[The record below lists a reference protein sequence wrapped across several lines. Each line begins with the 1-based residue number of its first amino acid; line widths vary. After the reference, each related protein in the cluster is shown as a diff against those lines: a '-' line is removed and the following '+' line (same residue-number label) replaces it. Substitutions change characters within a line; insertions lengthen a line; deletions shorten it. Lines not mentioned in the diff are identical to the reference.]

1 MTNYLILIAF
11 SAALGTACDSDD
23 AEETAAPDAA
33 PAVATA
39 RLNYSDVTLPN
50 LGSDFVYEGWLIVDD
65 EPIAA
70 GRFSV
75 DDEGVADPAEF
86 SIDVDDAE
94 QASLFVL
101 TVEPA
106 TGDAPEAASTHIVAG
121 ALSGGSASL
130 VTNHPAALD
139 TDFSSAS
146 GSYILATPTTGDASL
161 QEQGIWWL
169 SPGEP
174 ATAGLDL
181 PTLPTG
187 WAYEGWIVGANG
199 PISTGRFTSAAG
211 ADDDGAGSTKG
222 PVGDGPP
229 FPGQD
234 FITPATVLN
243 DGATVAVISVEPEP
257 DNGAA
262 PFLIKPL
269 VHNPIGTGVAPTE
282 HLMVN
287 NAEATLPTATVQI
300 TIE

>member
-1 MTNYLILIAF
+1 MPNYLVLIVF
-11 SAALGTACDSDD
+11 AASLGTACDSDE
-23 AEETAAPDAA
+23 ASEAPAPDAA
-33 PAVATA
+33 PTVATA

-65 EPIAA
+65 EPVAA

-75 DDEGVADPAEF
+75 DDEGLAEPAEF

-94 QASLFVL
+94 KASLFVL

-106 TGDAPEAASTHIVAG
+106 TGDAPEAASTHIIAG
-121 ALSGGSASL
+121 AISAGSASL
-130 VTNHPAALD
+130 VTNHPAALN
-139 TDFSSAS
+139 TDFASAT
-146 GSYILATPTTGDASL
+146 GSYILATPTTGDAAR
-161 QEQGIWWL
+161 QDQGIWWL

-181 PTLPTG
+181 PALPAG
-187 WAYEGWIVGANG
+187 WAYEGWIVGADG
-199 PISTGRFTSAAG
+199 PVSTGRFTSAAG
-211 ADDDGAGSTKG
+211 ADGDGAGSAKG

-257 DNGAA
+257 DNAAA

-269 VHNPIGTGVAPTE
+269 VHNPIGIEVAPTE
-282 HLMVN
+282 HVMVN
-287 NAEATLPTATVQI
+287 NAAATLPTATVQI